1 MAELISRSNQ
11 QIRSTESSAGLPND
25 DRELDGYLVALG
37 KRVRSVRAIRG
48 MSRKVLAREAGVS
61 ERYVAQLEAGLGNIS
76 IMLLRRIADAA
87 GLPVEDLVADP
98 DRQPKDWIL
107 LRELIRKAEPRV
119 IDGIKA
125 LLSGEQDATAALQAV
140 HVDRVALI
148 GLRGAGKSTLGRMV
162 AEQLGWR
169 FVELNRE
176 IEAEAG
182 FSVAEVFSLYG
193 QDAYRRYE
201 QAALE
206 RVMAEPGPVILAAG
220 GGIVADPVTFER
232 LLAGFFTVWVKA
244 TPAEHMGRVRAQ
256 GDFRPMAADKGAM
269 DELITILQ
277 SREDFYAR
285 ARVTLDTSD
294 ATVKDCATR
303 LLRIIRCYCVSG
315 CPWQS
320 RNRAFN
326 PT

>member
-1 MAELISRSNQ
+1 
-11 QIRSTESSAGLPND
+11 
-25 DRELDGYLVALG
+25 
-37 KRVRSVRAIRG
+37 
-48 MSRKVLAREAGVS
+48 
-61 ERYVAQLEAGLGNIS
+61 
-76 IMLLRRIADAA
+76 
-87 GLPVEDLVADP
+87 
-98 DRQPKDWIL
+98 L
-107 LRELIRKAEPRV
+107 LRELIRKADLRV

-125 LLSGEQDATAALQAV
+125 LLSGEQYATAALQAV
-140 HVDRVALI
+140 HVDRIALI

-176 IEAEAG
+176 IEAEVG

-256 GDFRPMAADKGAM
+256 GDFRPMAADKAAM

-277 SREDFYAR
+277 SREELYAR

-294 ATVKDCATR
+294 AMVKDCATR

-315 CPWQS
+315 CSWQS
-320 RNRAFN
+320 RNRALN